1 MTSET
6 VKQQDITSQAHT
18 DPNILQQT
26 TRLCRRRKINY
37 LLLTNISVLK
47 GLAPT
52 IREAKPASRPPR
64 SIISRSTEPPASNP
78 RSPNCNRIREKK
90 TRDANQPPTVNNTP
104 RLLHQI
110 QAVHYDQAQF
120 TKQTQACN
128 YCHLANERGKGRRE
142 AYGGETLER

>member
-18 DPNILQQT
+18 DPNILQT
-26 TRLCRRRKINY
+26 TRLLRRRRKFNY
-37 LLLTNISVLK
+37 MEMNLLLTNISVLK

-78 RSPNCNRIREKK
+78 
-90 TRDANQPPTVNNTP
+90 
-104 RLLHQI
+104 
-110 QAVHYDQAQF
+110 
-120 TKQTQACN
+120 
-128 YCHLANERGKGRRE
+128 
-142 AYGGETLER
+142 